1 MACARRLIGIGARG
15 RKAGYRLQPNGSESL
30 YRTASTKKQKP
41 APKVKVTLVIY
52 VGITSLSRVEGMTL
66 SSMVVSRDWQEVSV
80 LECILGGLHMDVA
93 VESEP
98 QRALARL
105 AKSKVDALIVDCDL
119 NGTGQ
124 LFCELQRETPRARTV
139 PLVIMG
145 GPQGRRDM
153 EGTGAMFAFD
163 KPISVEQAVR
173 TLSAAR
179 NMILD
184 GRLRYH
190 RAGLEVPV
198 TLSGPNRKR
207 GEAQLINLSQG
218 GLQVRVEEGF
228 DPSESSR
235 VSFALPGTNC
245 GMKAEVEVA
254 WSDNRGNVG
263 IRFVK
268 MASEM
273 KHTLRLWLA
282 QQYFAN

>member
-1 MACARRLIGIGARG
+1 
-15 RKAGYRLQPNGSESL
+15 
-30 YRTASTKKQKP
+30 
-41 APKVKVTLVIY
+41 
-52 VGITSLSRVEGMTL
+52 MTL

-80 LECILGGLHMDVA
+80 LECILGGLHIDVA

-98 QRALARL
+98 QRALTRL
-105 AKSKVDALIVDCDL
+105 THSKIDALIVDCDL
-119 NGTGQ
+119 NGSGQ
-124 LFCELQRETPRARTV
+124 FFRELQREATRVSTV

-145 GPQGRRDM
+145 GAKGRPDM
-153 EGTGAMFAFD
+153 QSTGAMFAFD

-190 RAGLEVPV
+190 RAGLDLPV
-198 TLSGPNRKR
+198 TLTGRNQKR

-235 VSFALPGTNC
+235 ISFALPGTKSAV
-245 GMKAEVEVA
+245 KAEVEIA
-254 WSDNRGNVG
+254 WSDDRGNIG

-268 MASEM
+268 MPAEM

>member
-1 MACARRLIGIGARG
+1 
-15 RKAGYRLQPNGSESL
+15 
-30 YRTASTKKQKP
+30 
-41 APKVKVTLVIY
+41 
-52 VGITSLSRVEGMTL
+52 MTL

-80 LECILGGLHMDVA
+80 LECILGALHMDVA

-98 QRALARL
+98 QRALSRL
-105 AKSKVDALIVDCDL
+105 SKSKIDALIVDCDL

-124 LFCELQRETPRARTV
+124 FFRELQKEAPRVTAV

-145 GPQGRRDM
+145 GPQGKQDM
-153 EGTGAMFAFD
+153 EGTGAMYAFD

-190 RAGLEVPV
+190 RAGLDVPV
-198 TLSGPNRKR
+198 ALSARNQKR
-207 GEAQLINLSQG
+207 AAGQLINLSQG
-218 GLQVRVEEGF
+218 GLQVRVENGF
-228 DPSESSR
+228 DASEASSI
-235 VSFALPGTNC
+235 SFALPGTKC
-245 GMKAEVEVA
+245 GMKAQVEVA
-254 WSDNRGNVG
+254 WSDNHGNVG

-268 MASEM
+268 MASAM

>member
-1 MACARRLIGIGARG
+1 
-15 RKAGYRLQPNGSESL
+15 
-30 YRTASTKKQKP
+30 
-41 APKVKVTLVIY
+41 
-52 VGITSLSRVEGMTL
+52 MTL
-66 SSMVVSRDWQEVSV
+66 SSMVVSRDWQEISV

-105 AKSKVDALIVDCDL
+105 SKSKVDALIVDCDL

-124 LFCELQRETPRARTV
+124 FFRELQRDPSCASSV

-145 GPQGRRDM
+145 ASQGRRDM
-153 EGTGAMFAFD
+153 EESGAMFAFD
-163 KPISVEQAVR
+163 KPISVEQAVH

-190 RAGLEVPV
+190 RAGIDVPV
-198 TLSGPNRKR
+198 TLR
-207 GEAQLINLSQG
+207 GRSQQNTEGHLINLSQG
-218 GLQVRVEEGF
+218 GLQVRVEDGF
-228 DPSESSR
+228 DAKEASR
-235 VSFALPGTNC
+235 ISFSLPGTDV
-245 GMKAEVEVA
+245 GMHAQVEVA
-254 WSDNRGNVG
+254 WSDKQGNVG

-268 MASEM
+268 MASQM

>member
-1 MACARRLIGIGARG
+1 
-15 RKAGYRLQPNGSESL
+15 
-30 YRTASTKKQKP
+30 
-41 APKVKVTLVIY
+41 LVIY
-52 VGITSLSRVEGMTL
+52 GKITGVDRVEGMTL

-98 QRALARL
+98 QRALSRL
-105 AKSKVDALIVDCDL
+105 TKSKVDALIVDCDL

-124 LFCELQRETPRARTV
+124 LFCELQREAPRASTV

-145 GPQGRRDM
+145 AAQGRRDM
-153 EGTGAMFAFD
+153 ESTGAMFAFD

-198 TLSGPNRKR
+198 TLSSRRQKR
-207 GEAQLINLSQG
+207 GGAQLINLSQG
-218 GLQVRVEEGF
+218 GLQVRVENGF
-228 DPSESSR
+228 DASGASQ

-245 GMKAEVEVA
+245 GMKAQVEVA

>member
-1 MACARRLIGIGARG
+1 
-15 RKAGYRLQPNGSESL
+15 
-30 YRTASTKKQKP
+30 
-41 APKVKVTLVIY
+41 
-52 VGITSLSRVEGMTL
+52 MTL

-93 VESEP
+93 VETEP

-105 AKSKVDALIVDCDL
+105 SKSKIDALIVDCDL

-124 LFCELQRETPRARTV
+124 FFRELQQEAPRVSTV

-145 GPQGRRDM
+145 RSQGRSEM
-153 EGTGAMFAFD
+153 QATGAMFAFD

-198 TLSGPNRKR
+198 TLSGRHQKR
-207 GEAQLINLSQG
+207 IGAQLINLSQG
-218 GLQVRVEEGF
+218 GLQVRFEEEF
-228 DPSESSR
+228 DANDLRSA
-235 VSFALPGTNC
+235 SFDLPGTKC
-245 GMKAEVEVA
+245 GMKADVEVA
-254 WSDNRGNVG
+254 WSDQRGNVG

-268 MASEM
+268 IAARMQS
-273 KHTLRLWLA
+273 TLRIWLA

>member
-1 MACARRLIGIGARG
+1 
-15 RKAGYRLQPNGSESL
+15 
-30 YRTASTKKQKP
+30 
-41 APKVKVTLVIY
+41 
-52 VGITSLSRVEGMTL
+52 MTL
-66 SSMVVSRDWQEVSV
+66 SSMVVSRDWQEISV
-80 LECILGGLHMDVA
+80 LECILGGLHMEVA

-98 QRALARL
+98 QRALSRL
-105 AKSKVDALIVDCDL
+105 TKSKVDALIVDCDL
-119 NGTGQ
+119 NGSGQ
-124 LFCELQRETPRARTV
+124 FFRELQREVPRVTTV

-145 GPQGRRDM
+145 GAQGGREM
-153 EGTGAMFAFD
+153 EESGAMYAFD

-198 TLSGPNRKR
+198 MLR
-207 GEAQLINLSQG
+207 GARQKKAGGQLINLSQG
-218 GLQVRVEEGF
+218 GLQIRVEDGF
-228 DPSESSR
+228 DASDASR
-235 VSFALPGTNC
+235 VSFELPGTTCALN
-245 GMKAEVEVA
+245 AQVEVA

-268 MASEM
+268 MASQM
-273 KHTLRLWLA
+273 KNTLRLWLA

>member
-1 MACARRLIGIGARG
+1 
-15 RKAGYRLQPNGSESL
+15 
-30 YRTASTKKQKP
+30 
-41 APKVKVTLVIY
+41 
-52 VGITSLSRVEGMTL
+52 MTL

-98 QRALARL
+98 QRALSRL
-105 AKSKVDALIVDCDL
+105 SKSKIDALIVDCDL

-124 LFCELQRETPRARTV
+124 FFRELQKEAPRVTAV

-145 GPQGRRDM
+145 GPQGKQDM
-153 EGTGAMFAFD
+153 EGTGAMYAFD

-190 RAGLEVPV
+190 RAGLDVPV
-198 TLSGPNRKR
+198 SLGARNQKR
-207 GEAQLINLSQG
+207 GGGQLINLSQG
-218 GLQVRVEEGF
+218 GLQVRMENGF
-228 DPSESSR
+228 DASEASM
-235 VSFALPGTNC
+235 VSFALPGTKC
-245 GMKAEVEVA
+245 GLKAQVEVA

-273 KHTLRLWLA
+273 KNTLRLWLA

>member
-1 MACARRLIGIGARG
+1 
-15 RKAGYRLQPNGSESL
+15 
-30 YRTASTKKQKP
+30 
-41 APKVKVTLVIY
+41 
-52 VGITSLSRVEGMTL
+52 
-66 SSMVVSRDWQEVSV
+66 MVVSRDWQEVSV

-105 AKSKVDALIVDCDL
+105 TNSKIDALIVDCDL

-124 LFCELQRETPRARTV
+124 FFRELRQEVPRASTV

-145 GPQGRRDM
+145 GPQGRPDM
-153 EGTGAMFAFD
+153 QTTGAMFAFD

-198 TLSGPNRKR
+198 TLTGRRKKR
-207 GEAQLINLSQG
+207 VGAQLINLSQG
-218 GLQVRVEEGF
+218 GLQVRVDDGF
-228 DPSESSR
+228 NASDLLR
-235 VSFALPGTNC
+235 ASFDLPGTKC
-245 GMKAEVEVA
+245 GVKADVEVA
-254 WSDNRGNVG
+254 WSDDRGNVG
-263 IRFVK
+263 IRFAK
-268 MASEM
+268 IAPRMQ
-273 KHTLRLWLA
+273 HTLRLWLA

>member
-1 MACARRLIGIGARG
+1 
-15 RKAGYRLQPNGSESL
+15 
-30 YRTASTKKQKP
+30 
-41 APKVKVTLVIY
+41 
-52 VGITSLSRVEGMTL
+52 MTL

-80 LECILGGLHMDVA
+80 LECILGSLHMDVA

-98 QRALARL
+98 QQALSHL
-105 AKSKVDALIVDCDL
+105 SKNKVDALIVDCDL

-124 LFCELQRETPRARTV
+124 LFRELQREGSRAATV
-139 PLVIMG
+139 PLVIMS
-145 GPQGRRDM
+145 GPKGRPDM
-153 EGTGAMFAFD
+153 EETGAMFAFE
-163 KPISVEQAVR
+163 KPISVEQAVH

-198 TLSGPNRKR
+198 TLSGSNRKR
-207 GEAQLINLSQG
+207 GGAHLINLSQG
-218 GLQVRVEEGF
+218 GLQVRLEDGF
-228 DPSESSR
+228 DANEASR
-235 VSFALPGTNC
+235 VSFALPGTTC

-254 WSDNRGNVG
+254 WADKQGNVG

-268 MASEM
+268 MASQM